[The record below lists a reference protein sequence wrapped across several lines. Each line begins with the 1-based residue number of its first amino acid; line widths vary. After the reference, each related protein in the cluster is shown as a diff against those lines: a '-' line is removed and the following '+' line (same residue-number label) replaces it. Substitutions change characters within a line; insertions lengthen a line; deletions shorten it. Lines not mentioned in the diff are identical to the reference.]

1 MPEVWDY
8 KRAGVDIDRASL
20 VIERL
25 KSLAMRTGRPEV
37 REGIGGFAGI
47 FRLGE
52 RWRNP
57 CLVAGSDGVGTK
69 LKIAIECDRHDTVGI
84 DLVAMCVNDVLCA
97 GAEPVFFLD
106 YFACGRLNPSVF
118 EAVLSGVIRGCEEA
132 GCVLLGGE
140 TAEMPDMYPKE
151 EYDLAGFALGIVE
164 EEDIVD
170 GRKIEEGDVV
180 LGLPSSGLHSNGF
193 SLVRRVLEHKGIPFD
208 ASVEGRN
215 LLDEL
220 LCPTRIYV
228 RPVLDLLSR
237 VTVKGMA
244 HITGGGLVENLPRI
258 LPDSCTARLRKEA
271 IPVPW
276 VFRFIREQGN
286 VPEEEMWK
294 VFNMGVG
301 FVLVLGPQEAEKAIS
316 CFAQRGEQVL
326 VLGEIVRGER
336 KVTWT

>member
-8 KRAGVDIDRASL
+8 KSAGVDIDRASL
-20 VIERL
+20 AIERL
-25 KSLAMRTGRPEV
+25 KSLAVKTNRPEV
-37 REGIGGFAGI
+37 KEGIGGFAGV
-47 FRLGE
+47 FRLE
-52 RWRNP
+52 KRWRSP

-69 LKIAIECDRHDTVGI
+69 LKIAIECNRHDTVGI
-84 DLVAMCVNDVLCA
+84 DLVAMCVNDVLCV

-118 EAVLSGVIRGCEEA
+118 EAVLSGIVRGCEEA

-140 TAEMPDMYPKE
+140 TAEMPDMYPEE

-164 EEDIVD
+164 EEDIID
-170 GRKIEEGDVV
+170 GKKIKEGDVV

-193 SLVRRVLEHKGIPFD
+193 SLVRKVLKHAGIPFD

-220 LCPTRIYV
+220 LRPTRIYV
-228 RPVLDLLSR
+228 RPILDLLSK
-237 VTVKGMA
+237 VTVKGMV

-258 LPDSCTARLRKEA
+258 LPDSCTARLHKEA

-286 VPEEEMWK
+286 IPEEEMWR

-301 FVLVLGPQEAEKAIS
+301 FVLVLGPQEAEKVID
-316 CFAQRGEQVL
+316 CFAQKGEQVL